1 MRRSLK
7 QRRLVDRS
15 RNYVINSCLGSNICC
30 NSIKKTNNK
39 LPFVLSFKNT
49 ITIRS
54 FCSRKM
60 KGSDNQEKLV
70 YQVIEDAGNKGELT
84 VFFVY

>member
-1 MRRSLK
+1 MLSTVVLAAIFAVTQLNK
-7 QRRLVDRS
+7 S
-15 RNYVINSCLGSNICC
+15 
-30 NSIKKTNNK
+30 NK

-84 VFFVY
+84 GFFFVY

>member
-1 MRRSLK
+1 MLSTVVLAAIFAVT
-7 QRRLVDRS
+7 QF
-15 RNYVINSCLGSNICC
+15 
-30 NSIKKTNNK
+30 KKKSNK

-84 VFFVY
+84 GFFFCILIL

>member
-1 MRRSLK
+1 MLSTVVLAAIFAVT
-7 QRRLVDRS
+7 QF
-15 RNYVINSCLGSNICC
+15 
-30 NSIKKTNNK
+30 KKKSNK

-54 FCSRKM
+54 SCSRKM

-84 VFFVY
+84 GFFFVY

>member
-1 MRRSLK
+1 MLSTVVLAAIFAVT
-7 QRRLVDRS
+7 QF
-15 RNYVINSCLGSNICC
+15 
-30 NSIKKTNNK
+30 KKKSNK

-84 VFFVY
+84 GFFFVY